1 MPVAT
6 QDEQTLEAVSPRT
19 TVELHVRRLPRDVWL
34 RARQNALRSSLPFR
48 EFIIRI
54 LAGSEPLPPT
64 KLSIEPTVPDDNPA

>member
-1 MPVAT
+1 MPAT
-6 QDEQTLEAVSPRT
+6 TIDPILETQTPRP

-54 LAGSEPLPPT
+54 LADSEPIDFT
-64 KLSIEPTVPDDNPA
+64 DEGTQDVR